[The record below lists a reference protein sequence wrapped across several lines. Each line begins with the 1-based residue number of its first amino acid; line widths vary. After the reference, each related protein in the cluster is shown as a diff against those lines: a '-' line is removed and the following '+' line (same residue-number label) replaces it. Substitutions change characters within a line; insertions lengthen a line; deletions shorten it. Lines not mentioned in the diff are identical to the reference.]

1 MTEEKMICSLRP
13 GENQIDRRIMYELT
27 GVKYDDNDY
36 LDDSSFDEGEQDEVF
51 DGNGIGYGEL
61 SLLSQGDRKKS
72 QKTELMSKLRK
83 NMTVRQHS
91 EDDEKQNS
99 AFSIQVAEKEKEES
113 SDSFNSDD

>member
-1 MTEEKMICSLRP
+1 
-13 GENQIDRRIMYELT
+13 MYELT

-72 QKTELMSKLRK
+72 
-83 NMTVRQHS
+83 
-91 EDDEKQNS
+91 
-99 AFSIQVAEKEKEES
+99 
-113 SDSFNSDD
+113 